1 MIERVEEFPSL
12 TIIRHPLVQHK
23 LTILRE
29 KQTET
34 KHFKELVDEIAMLM
48 AYEATSELVVE
59 PREVQTPLE
68 ITTGWHIS
76 GKKMTLVP
84 ILRAGLGMVE
94 GILRLV
100 PAARVGHIGLYR
112 DHDTLK
118 PVDYYFKV
126 PGDPSERDFFL
137 LDPMLATGGSAAA
150 AVSSL
155 KKAGASRIR
164 FMCIVA
170 APEGVRCLSDA
181 HPDVQIY
188 CAALDRQLNGQGYIL
203 PGLGDAGDRLFGT
216 R

>member
-1 MIERVEEFPSL
+1 
-12 TIIRHPLVQHK
+12 
-23 LTILRE
+23 
-29 KQTET
+29 
-34 KHFKELVDEIAMLM
+34 
-48 AYEATSELVVE
+48 
-59 PREVQTPLE
+59 
-68 ITTGWHIS
+68 
-76 GKKMTLVP
+76 
-84 ILRAGLGMVE
+84 MVE

-126 PGDPSERDFFL
+126 PNDVAERDFFV

-155 KKAGASRIR
+155 KRAGATRIR
-164 FMCIVA
+164 FLCLVA
-170 APEGVRCLSDA
+170 APEGVKRLADE
-181 HPDVQIY
+181 HPDVQVY
-188 CAALDRQLNGQGYIL
+188 TANLDRELNSQGYIL